1 MLTESRSIEALS
13 TRECIELLAGTP
25 VARVIFTDHALPAVL
40 PLTIAVL
47 RGDVFFR
54 TTPGSRLAGLADGG
68 VLTVQA
74 DSVDVRSRTGW
85 SVVATG
91 ISEVVTD
98 PQQRAEV
105 EALVQPWAPGEHSVT
120 VRIPLTSISGRRISS

>member
-1 MLTESRSIEALS
+1 MLAETRSIEALS
-13 TRECIELLAGTP
+13 TRECIGLLAETP

-40 PLTIAVL
+40 PLTVAVL

-54 TTPGSRLAGLADGG
+54 TTPDSRLAGLADGG

-74 DSVDVRSRTGW
+74 DSVDVTSRTGW

-91 ISEVVTD
+91 ISEIVSD
-98 PQQRAEV
+98 PQRRAEI
-105 EALVQPWAPGEHSVT
+105 EALVQPWAPGDHSVT